1 MTVGDVAEHVVV
13 TGETPLLDASTASTG
28 QVIDQRRIVELPL
41 NGGNAFNLTRF
52 TAGVNSYAIPNHAT
66 LATAP
71 DVVSRFSINGS
82 GNNNSEFMIDGTP
95 SMYGQNN
102 AYIPP
107 VDMVQEFRVQTATY
121 DARLGHSPGGNINLM
136 LRSGSNAFH
145 GTLYEFHNN
154 RSLEGLSFFERQRF
168 YDAATG
174 PPTREKNDSIHPKH
188 IINRWGGTVGGPL
201 LLPRI
206 YNGRNRT
213 FWIYGYEGLIRPS
226 AAEGNAFYTVPTSR
240 QRQGDFSQL
249 LSLGPAFQIYDP
261 ATIRPAANG
270 RYSRLPLAGNI
281 VPASRIDPLARNL
294 FAYWPEPNSAG
305 AADGRNNYFVRPPT
319 RNWFHNHLSRFD
331 HNFSDK
337 YRVFARYAQTNATNR
352 AGQVFPSPT
361 IGEDQVRGHKGLG
374 LDGVYIFSPSFLLNV
389 RYGLSRYTYWR
400 VPRAAGFDFQS
411 AGFSRDLVSRLEPQA
426 ITFPYLAVDG
436 LTPLGTNSPS
446 GNFTN
451 YHVWSADL
459 TNIRG
464 NHSLRYGGEYRLFR
478 ESNYTFSNQVPRIN
492 FDATWTNGPFDNSP
506 GAPMGP
512 GMASFLLGIPSSGQ
526 ITVNPSSADQSTYT
540 AFYMQDDWKVTSR
553 LTVNLGLRYEY
564 ESPIVERYN
573 RSVRGF
579 DFTSANPI
587 EAEAQRNYAG
597 SPLPE
602 IAAGQFR
609 APGGL
614 LFAGVNGQPRGL
626 WASDRNNLAPRVGFA
641 WQLSPKTVF
650 RGGYAIFFVP
660 VGNDRADVN
669 QGGFSQ
675 RTTLVPS
682 TDNGQTFVASLANPF
697 PNGFAQPRGAAG
709 GLSTDVGQAVSHFRE
724 KVLNGYMQRWSLG
737 VQRQLPRRIV
747 VEASYVAN
755 RAVKLPVNTELDY
768 IPQQYLSQSPVR
780 DDAAINRLSAQVPNP
795 FFPLLAG
802 TGLAGRTV
810 QRSQLLRPYPHFTGL
825 RRSEPA
831 GYSWFHSLQ
840 TSVERRFANG
850 FQVQGTY
857 TWAKFMEAINYLTDG
872 DTRPEEVISDLDRPH
887 RFTLTGMW
895 ELPIGRGRAF
905 FPGAR
910 GIVGHLMSGW
920 QLQAAYEAQSG
931 GPVAFGNLI
940 FQGDIKGVTIPNSER
955 TLNRWFNTT
964 GFERDARRQ
973 LQFNVRRFS
982 SRFTGIETHG
992 INMWNASGT
1001 KNFRLREGMR
1011 LQFRSEWAN
1020 AMNHSHF
1027 SGPVV
1032 VPTNLLFGSVT
1043 ATTGRPRQIHFALKL
1058 VF

>member
-1 MTVGDVAEHVVV
+1 MVKASLPIPLVLTVTARRQDPRGTILGRITDVSGGVMPGVRVTATNLATNVGVPVETNENGNYRIPYLLPGAYRITAEREGFRSFLQDGVELRVADQLTLNIRMTPGDIAEQVVV

-154 RSLEGLSFFERQRF
+154 RSLEGLSFFERQRL

-201 LLPRI
+201 LLPRL

-226 AAEGNAFYTVPTSR
+226 AAEGNAFYTVPTAR
-240 QRQGDFSQL
+240 ERQGDFSQL
-249 LSLGPAFQIYDP
+249 LSLGQAFQIYDP

-294 FAYWPEPNSAG
+294 FVYWPEPNSAG
-305 AADGRNNYFVRPPT
+305 TADGRNNYFVRTPT

-331 HNFSDK
+331 HHFSDK
-337 YRVFARYAQTNATNR
+337 HRIFARYAQTNATNR

-374 LDGVYIFSPSFLLNV
+374 LDSVYVFSPTFLLNV

-400 VPRAAGFDFQS
+400 VPRAAGFDFLA

-426 ITFPYLAVDG
+426 ITFPYLAVDA

-464 NHSLRYGGEYRLFR
+464 NHSLRYGGEFRLFR
-478 ESNYTFSNQVPRIN
+478 ESNYSFANQVPRIN
-492 FDATWTNGPFDNSP
+492 FDSTWTNGPLDNSP
-506 GAPMGP
+506 GAPMGQ
-512 GMASFLLGIPSSGQ
+512 GMAFFLLGIPSSGQ

-540 AFYMQDDWKVTSR
+540 AFYLRDDWKVTSR

-564 ESPIVERYN
+564 ESVCRRDWAEGVRATVQAPVDPGLKQEIVCH
-573 RSVRGF
+573 
-579 DFTSANPI
+579 
-587 EAEAQRNYAG
+587 
-597 SPLPE
+597 
-602 IAAGQFR
+602 
-609 APGGL
+609 
-614 LFAGVNGQPRGL
+614 
-626 WASDRNNLAPRVGFA
+626 
-641 WQLSPKTVF
+641 
-650 RGGYAIFFVP
+650 
-660 VGNDRADVN
+660 
-669 QGGFSQ
+669 Q
-675 RTTLVPS
+675 RTGRS
-682 TDNGQTFVASLANPF
+682 Y
-697 PNGFAQPRGAAG
+697 
-709 GLSTDVGQAVSHFRE
+709 E
-724 KVLNGYMQRWSLG
+724 KVYYVDTQGNHSPDNAVCVGRLG
-737 VQRQLPRRIV
+737 TRPWQDGGRN
-747 VEASYVAN
+747 S
-755 RAVKLPVNTELDY
+755 
-768 IPQQYLSQSPVR
+768 
-780 DDAAINRLSAQVPNP
+780 
-795 FFPLLAG
+795 
-802 TGLAGRTV
+802 AGR
-810 QRSQLLRPYPHFTGL
+810 
-825 RRSEPA
+825 
-831 GYSWFHSLQ
+831 
-840 TSVERRFANG
+840 
-850 FQVQGTY
+850 
-857 TWAKFMEAINYLTDG
+857 
-872 DTRPEEVISDLDRPH
+872 
-887 RFTLTGMW
+887 
-895 ELPIGRGRAF
+895 
-905 FPGAR
+905 
-910 GIVGHLMSGW
+910 
-920 QLQAAYEAQSG
+920 
-931 GPVAFGNLI
+931 GN
-940 FQGDIKGVTIPNSER
+940 
-955 TLNRWFNTT
+955 
-964 GFERDARRQ
+964 
-973 LQFNVRRFS
+973 
-982 SRFTGIETHG
+982 H
-992 INMWNASGT
+992 
-1001 KNFRLREGMR
+1001 
-1011 LQFRSEWAN
+1011 
-1020 AMNHSHF
+1020 
-1027 SGPVV
+1027 
-1032 VPTNLLFGSVT
+1032 
-1043 ATTGRPRQIHFALKL
+1043 
-1058 VF
+1058 